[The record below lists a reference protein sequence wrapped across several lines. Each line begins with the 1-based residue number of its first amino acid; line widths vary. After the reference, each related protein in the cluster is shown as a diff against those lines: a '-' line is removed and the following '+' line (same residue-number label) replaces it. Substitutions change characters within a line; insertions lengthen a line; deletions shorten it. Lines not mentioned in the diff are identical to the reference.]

1 LTIWPVSV
9 ASALDSDRIALALSA
24 TTPAI
29 CADSTS

>member
-1 LTIWPVSV
+1 MELVSD

-29 CADSTS
+29 CAASTS